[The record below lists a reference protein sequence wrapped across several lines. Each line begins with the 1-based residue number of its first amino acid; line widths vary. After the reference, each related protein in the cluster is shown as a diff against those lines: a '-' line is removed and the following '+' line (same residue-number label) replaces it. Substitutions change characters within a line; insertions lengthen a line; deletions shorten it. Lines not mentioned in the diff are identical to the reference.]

1 MADLT
6 LSDFADKIEDVMST
20 VMRGFAKMQTNE
32 LFKGKIT
39 LPQFFVLNHL
49 DKHGESKMSELA
61 KVMDVTTAA
70 ATGIVDRLVRYG
82 YIVRA
87 YDSKDRRVINI
98 RLTQKGSDLVRKII
112 RQRKEVTS
120 EVFGK
125 ISKEEREEYL
135 AIMLHIRD
143 VIMKE
148 RPEAPSRA
156 LAMAGERN

>member
-1 MADLT
+1 MSDLT
-6 LSDFADKIEDVMST
+6 LSEFAERIEEVVPT
-20 VMRGFAKMQTNE
+20 VMKGFAKMQTNE

-39 LPQFFVLNHL
+39 LPQFFVLSHL
-49 DKHGESKMSELA
+49 DKHSGSKMNELA

-87 YDSKDRRVINI
+87 YDPKDRRVINV
-98 RLTQKGSDLVRKII
+98 RLTQKGSDMVKRIG
-112 RQRKEVTS
+112 RQRRDVTS

-125 ISKEEREEYL
+125 ISKEERENYL

-143 VIMKE
+143 VLTEENRSTSPFNM
-148 RPEAPSRA
+148 
-156 LAMAGERN
+156 

>member
-1 MADLT
+1 
-6 LSDFADKIEDVMST
+6 
-20 VMRGFAKMQTNE
+20 MQTNE

-49 DKHGESKMSELA
+49 DKHGESKMNELA

-82 YIVRA
+82 YIMRV
-87 YDSKDRRVINI
+87 YDPNDRRVINV
-98 RLTQKGSDLVRKII
+98 RLTQKGADLVKRIG
-112 RQRKEVTS
+112 RQRIEVTR

-125 ISKEEREEYL
+125 ISREERENYL

-143 VIMKE
+143 ILMEEKK
-148 RPEAPSRA
+148 S
-156 LAMAGERN
+156 

>member
-1 MADLT
+1 MPDLT
-6 LSDFADKIEDVMST
+6 LSDFAEKIENVMPT

-39 LPQFFVLNHL
+39 LPQFFILNHL
-49 DKHGESKMSELA
+49 DKHGGLKMNELA

-70 ATGIVDRLVRYG
+70 ATGTVDRLVRYG

-87 YDSKDRRVINI
+87 YDPKDRRVINI
-98 RLTQKGSDLVRKII
+98 RLTQKGSDLVKRIG
-112 RQRKEVTS
+112 RQRRDVTR

-125 ISKEEREEYL
+125 ISKEERENYL

-143 VIMKE
+143 VLTEDRK
-148 RPEAPSRA
+148 
-156 LAMAGERN
+156 N

>member
-1 MADLT
+1 MPDLT
-6 LSDFADKIEDVMST
+6 LSDFAERIEDVMPT
-20 VMRGFAKMQTNE
+20 VMKGFAKMQTNE

-49 DKHGESKMSELA
+49 DKYDESKMNELA

-70 ATGIVDRLVRYG
+70 STGIVDRLVRCG

-87 YDSKDRRVINI
+87 YDPKDRRVINI
-98 RLTQKGSDLVRKII
+98 RLTQKGSDLVKRIG
-112 RQRKEVTS
+112 RQRRDVTR

-125 ISKEEREEYL
+125 ISKEERENYL

-143 VIMKE
+143 VLTEEKK
-148 RPEAPSRA
+148 
-156 LAMAGERN
+156 N

>member
-1 MADLT
+1 MPDLT
-6 LSDFADKIEDVMST
+6 LSDFANKIDDVMPI
-20 VMRGFAKMQTNE
+20 VMKGFAKMQTNE

-49 DKHGESKMSELA
+49 DKHDESKMNELA

-82 YIVRA
+82 YIVRV
-87 YDSKDRRVINI
+87 YDPRDRRVINVK
-98 RLTQKGSDLVRKII
+98 LTQKGSDLVKKIG
-112 RQRKEVTS
+112 RQRNEVTR

-125 ISKEEREEYL
+125 ISKEERENYL

-143 VIMKE
+143 VLTEDKN
-148 RPEAPSRA
+148 S
-156 LAMAGERN
+156 

>member
-1 MADLT
+1 MSGLT
-6 LSDFADKIEDVMST
+6 LSDFAERIEDVIPA

-49 DKHGESKMSELA
+49 DKHGESKMNELA

-82 YIVRA
+82 YIARS
-87 YDSKDRRVINI
+87 YDPKDRRVINI
-98 RLTQKGSDLVRKII
+98 GLTQKGSDLVKRIG
-112 RQRKEVTS
+112 RQRREVTS
-120 EVFGK
+120 DVFGK
-125 ISKEEREEYL
+125 ISKEERENYL

-143 VIMKE
+143 ILTEDKK
-148 RPEAPSRA
+148 
-156 LAMAGERN
+156 N

>member
-1 MADLT
+1 MPDLT
-6 LSDFADKIEDVMST
+6 LSDFAERIEDVIPA
-20 VMRGFAKMQTNE
+20 VMRGFSKMQTNE

-49 DKHGESKMSELA
+49 DKYDESKMNELA

-87 YDSKDRRVINI
+87 YDPKDRRVINI
-98 RLTQKGSDLVRKII
+98 RPTQKGSDMVKRIG
-112 RQRKEVTS
+112 RQRKEVTR
-120 EVFGK
+120 EVFGR
-125 ISKEEREEYL
+125 ISREERENYL

-143 VIMKE
+143 ILMGEKKSTS
-148 RPEAPSRA
+148 PFNTKNSG
-156 LAMAGERN
+156 MAS

>member
-1 MADLT
+1 MPDLT
-6 LSDFADKIEDVMST
+6 LSDFAEKIEDVMPT

-39 LPQFFVLNHL
+39 LPQFFILNHL
-49 DKHGESKMSELA
+49 DKHGESKMNELA

-87 YDSKDRRVINI
+87 YNPKDRRVINI
-98 RLTQKGSDLVRKII
+98 RLIQKGSDMVKRIG
-112 RQRKEVTS
+112 RQRNEVTR

-125 ISKEEREEYL
+125 ISREERENYL

-143 VIMKE
+143 ILTEEKKSTL
-148 RPEAPSRA
+148 PFNA
-156 LAMAGERN
+156 

>member
-1 MADLT
+1 MPDLT
-6 LSDFADKIEDVMST
+6 LSDFAEKIEDVVPT

-49 DKHGESKMSELA
+49 DKHGESKMNELA
-61 KVMDVTTAA
+61 KVVDATTAA
-70 ATGIVDRLVRYG
+70 ATGIVDRIVRYG

-87 YDSKDRRVINI
+87 YDPKDRRVINI
-98 RLTQKGSDLVRKII
+98 RLTQKGSDLVKRIG
-112 RQRKEVTS
+112 RQRRDVTR

-125 ISKEEREEYL
+125 ISKEERENYL

-143 VIMKE
+143 VLTEGKKSAS
-148 RPEAPSRA
+148 PFNA
-156 LAMAGERN
+156 

>member
-1 MADLT
+1 MPDLT
-6 LSDFADKIEDVMST
+6 LSDFANKIDDVMPT
-20 VMRGFAKMQTNE
+20 VMKGFAKMQTNE

-49 DKHGESKMSELA
+49 DKHDESKMNELA

-82 YIVRA
+82 YIMRV
-87 YDSKDRRVINI
+87 YDPKDRRVINVK
-98 RLTQKGSDLVRKII
+98 LTQKGSELVKKIG
-112 RQRKEVTS
+112 RQRNEVTR

-125 ISKEEREEYL
+125 ISKEERENYL

-143 VIMKE
+143 VLTEDKMVKE
-148 RPEAPSRA
+148 
-156 LAMAGERN
+156 N